1 MHYWE
6 FFSLLLLLL
15 YVGLIGTFAYG
26 WFSIPEFKSEN
37 SASDFIR
44 FDVLVPLRNEEA
56 QVRRLLQNF
65 RRLDYPLNQFSITLI
80 NDHSTD
86 NTEREIRVCMA
97 EFPEFPFRLI
107 NVAEIEG
114 LGSKKAA
121 ITYGIQQSDA
131 DWIVLTDAD
140 CSHAVNWLKTLSAF
154 VVSRNAKMVYAP
166 VMFGSEN
173 TFQHMQALEFAGL
186 LGIGAAAIQL
196 KNPNMCSAANL
207 SFSKTV
213 FAEVGGYQDKM
224 HLASGDDEFLLHK
237 VFKRYP
243 NQVFF
248 LKNRDALVVTDANST
263 LRQLS
268 DQRRRWVS
276 KSTHYDNRYI
286 TAILIGAYLF
296 NLSILVNLILGIWNL
311 QFLRIGVAQLLGK
324 ALVEFSILFPVVHFF
339 KRSALIVFLIVA
351 EPFHILYVLIIGIWA
366 NLGAYNWKGRQ
377 QK

>member
-15 YVGLIGTFAYG
+15 YVGLTGTFAYG

-65 RRLDYPLNQFSITLI
+65 RRLDYPLNRFSITLI

-86 NTEREIRVCMA
+86 NTEREIRACMA

-140 CSHAVNWLKTLSAF
+140 CSHAVNWLKTISSF

-207 SFSKTV
+207 CFSKTV

-339 KRSALIVFLIVA
+339 KRPALILFLIVA

>member
-6 FFSLLLLLL
+6 FFSLLLLLF

-65 RRLDYPLNQFSITLI
+65 RRLDYPLNRFSITLI

-86 NTEREIRVCMA
+86 NTEREIRACMA

-140 CSHAVNWLKTLSAF
+140 CSHAVNWLKTISSF

-207 SFSKTV
+207 CFSKTV

-339 KRSALIVFLIVA
+339 KRPALILFLIVA